1 MKKIALL
8 TFVLFLI
15 CTIGFAQDT
24 MYVHKT
30 GGLIDKYP
38 VNTIDSI
45 TFYHDTV
52 ATLSVGENYLCGVI
66 AYILQPG
73 DIGYDPFVQH
83 GFITAPAVLS
93 TSKKWSPSAGLTLAV
108 GTAIGTGQ
116 ENTDSIVANYGV
128 GTYAAYGCSSYIS
141 SSCSDWYLPSQEE
154 IRKLYGIRSIINFSG
169 FYWTSS
175 EAISS
180 SPLTHAVYVR
190 TDAINSYY
198 DIGKKYAANQK
209 VRAIRS
215 F

>member
-1 MKKIALL
+1 MKKIAPL

-93 TSKKWSPSAGLTLAV
+93 TSKKWSSSTGLTLAV

-141 SSCSDWYLPSQEE
+141 SSCSDWYLPSIDELNKMYLNRVAIGGFSTLLFWSSSE
-154 IRKLYGIRSIINFSG
+154 DTSANAFLINFATG
-169 FYWTSS
+169 G
-175 EAISS
+175 ISS
-180 SPLTHAVYVR
+180 
-190 TDAINSYY
+190 Y
-198 DIGKKYAANQK
+198 DKTVAWK
-209 VRAIRS
+209 VRPIRS